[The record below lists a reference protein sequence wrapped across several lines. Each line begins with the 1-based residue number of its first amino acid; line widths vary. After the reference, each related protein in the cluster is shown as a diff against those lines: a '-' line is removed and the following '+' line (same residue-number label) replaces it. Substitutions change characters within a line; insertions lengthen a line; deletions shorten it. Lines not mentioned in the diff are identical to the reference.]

1 MNKYSIKRIDCNS
14 GFVESV
20 TQEGEKMQCTDIMM
34 YNKCME
40 YVKKHQV
47 NLKVYKIGKYAIRK
61 NAVRHFHGCIYEEND
76 EYAKAYFHGRYDM
89 DVQTALIPY
98 RLELCTGDW
107 KVIDTI
113 EKE

>member
-14 GFVESV
+14 GYVEMI
-20 TQEGEKMQCTDIMM
+20 TQTGEKMRCTEPMN
-34 YNKCME
+34 YEKCMNF
-40 YVKKHQV
+40 VKQNQT
-47 NLKVYKIGKYAIRK
+47 NLRVYKVGKYAIRK
-61 NAVRHFHGCIYEEND
+61 NAVRHLHGCIYEEND

-89 DVQTALIPY
+89 DVQDALIPY

>member
-14 GFVESV
+14 GFVEMV
-20 TQEGEKMQCTDIMM
+20 TQEGEKMQCTDLMN
-34 YNKCME
+34 YDKCMSF
-40 YVKKHQV
+40 VKQNQT
-47 NLKVYKIGKYAIRK
+47 NLRVYKVGKYAIRK
-61 NAVRHFHGCIYEEND
+61 NATRHLHGCIYEEND
-76 EYAKAYFHGRYDM
+76 KLAKQFFHERYDL